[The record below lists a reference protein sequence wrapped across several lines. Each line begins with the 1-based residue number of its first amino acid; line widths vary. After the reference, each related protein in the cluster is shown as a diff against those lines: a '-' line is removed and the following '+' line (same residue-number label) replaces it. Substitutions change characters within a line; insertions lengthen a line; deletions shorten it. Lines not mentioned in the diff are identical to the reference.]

1 MSRLLDWIRSLFV
14 DRGPAPR
21 STRAAREDAPAGAPP
36 VRPAQE
42 HEGARGQPAG
52 ALPARNV
59 DASAPRNAERTPRAL
74 EAEAEAVFH
83 DREQALF
90 DAISEKIAE
99 KRFELPQLPS
109 TSIAVIDLVSKP
121 STEVADI
128 VKLIQS
134 DPVLSSEL
142 LKTANSVMYGGQQ
155 RTETISAGVVRIGI
169 KNLRSMILSISMRG
183 VVFHDKALANY
194 AQEIWRQSSAMA
206 AISRAIGKKLGFD
219 AERAFLI
226 GLLADIGKV
235 SLLAMMRGTGRKGS
249 DATPVVIARVFTRFH
264 EVAGEALARAWRLP
278 DEIVSVAGTHHDYE
292 SNVDFPR
299 SAALASLAQRLY
311 VQLTT
316 GDEDQFWAAARAPE
330 FDFLRVDESARREI
344 LDVAIDAWR
353 AHAPAAGAT
362 QP

>member
-1 MSRLLDWIRSLFV
+1 MPRFLDWIRSLFV
-14 DRGPAPR
+14 ARQKAPR
-21 STRAAREDAPAGAPP
+21 AAPVVRDDTARTATPAKAERAQHDTRAP
-36 VRPAQE
+36 
-42 HEGARGQPAG
+42 QPAS
-52 ALPARNV
+52 ALPARTEGAH
-59 DASAPRNAERTPRAL
+59 DAPAQAPTP
-74 EAEAEAVFH
+74 EPEPVFH
-83 DREQALF
+83 DRDQALF
-90 DAISEKIAE
+90 DAISAQITE

-109 TSIAVIDLVSKP
+109 TSVAVIDLASKP

-235 SLLAMMRGTGRKGS
+235 SLLAMMRGSGRKGS
-249 DATPVVIARVFTRFH
+249 EATPVVIARVFTRFH
-264 EVAGEALARAWRLP
+264 EVAGAALARAWRLP
-278 DEIVSVAGTHHDYE
+278 EEIVSVAGTHHDYE
-292 SNVDFPR
+292 NNTEFPR

-311 VQLTT
+311 VQLMT
-316 GDEDQFWAAARAPE
+316 GDEEQFWAAARAPE
-330 FDFLRVDESARREI
+330 FDFLHVDESARREI
-344 LDVAIDAWR
+344 LDAAIDAWR
-353 AHAPAAGAT
+353 AHAPAPTGA
-362 QP
+362 QR

>member
-1 MSRLLDWIRSLFV
+1 MPRFLDWIASLFV
-14 DRGPAPR
+14 ARPGASRAAPVVRDEVARSTAPAKSERVQDSAGSQPASALPTRTPGAPAVPAP
-21 STRAAREDAPAGAPP
+21 APAPEP
-36 VRPAQE
+36 EPA
-42 HEGARGQPAG
+42 
-52 ALPARNV
+52 
-59 DASAPRNAERTPRAL
+59 
-74 EAEAEAVFH
+74 FH
-83 DREQALF
+83 DRDQALF
-90 DAISEKIAE
+90 DAISAQIAE
-99 KRFELPQLPS
+99 QRFELPQLPS
-109 TSIAVIDLVSKP
+109 TSVAVIDLASKP
-121 STEVADI
+121 ATEVADI

-235 SLLAMMRGTGRKGS
+235 SLLAMMRGSGRKGS
-249 DATPVVIARVFTRFH
+249 EATPVVIARVFTRFH
-264 EVAGEALARAWRLP
+264 EVAGAALARAWRLP
-278 DEIVSVAGTHHDYE
+278 DEIVSIAGTHHDYE
-292 SNVDFPR
+292 NNTDFPR

-316 GDEDQFWAAARAPE
+316 GDEEQFWAAARAPE

-344 LDVAIDAWR
+344 LDAAIDAWR
-353 AHAPAAGAT
+353 AHAPATSGA
-362 QP
+362 QR